1 MDTKQPQI
9 VIKNYGCGS
18 GCGTV
23 FAAFLILIVIG
34 IAMSNFNK
42 HTKTTLSTQQNQRT
56 KGLVSRDL
64 PPQLPNFGTLQETKE
79 LLQLINDVTNKTE
92 YRISYKINETSVVF
106 GADFELDVIARI
118 NGMPDGK
125 GTFEKW
131 AGNIIY
137 RLEQGAKGESLNN
150 TPNGQ
155 SPSHYQS
162 F

>member
-1 MDTKQPQI
+1 MDTKPQQI
-9 VIKNYGCGS
+9 IIKNYGCGS
-18 GCGTV
+18 GCGTL
-23 FAAFLILIVIG
+23 FAAFLVFIVAG
-34 IAMSNFNK
+34 IAISNFSK
-42 HTKTTLSTQQNQRT
+42 HSKTTSSTQQNQRI

-64 PPQLPNFGTLQETKE
+64 PPQPSDLGSFQEAKE
-79 LLQLINDVTNKTE
+79 LLQLINDVPNKTE
-92 YRISYKINETSVVF
+92 YRISYQINKKSVVF
-106 GADFELDVIARI
+106 GADFDLDMIARI

-131 AGNIIY
+131 SGNIIY